1 MAHRGVKETLIRK
14 QSSSEIAEEKDIEDM
29 TYRSHQQHKPRS
41 HSGIPDCHAS
51 AKNATPSSYNKLQQ
65 GFGHSRI
72 KPILFFSSS
81 SSTTSSSSSTPYTGE
96 YFNIAS
102 YQGHDY
108 ALSHHLAQ
116 EMLNPLRHTVA
127 MPTNEVFTTHPH
139 PTMAPPSHPMM
150 APPSHPTMV
159 PPSRTAVAP
168 PPHPTSPSQVR
179 RMMAPPPLIP
189 IAPVATNS
197 VSAALAAAALK
208 GLLNI
213 SLAPYSLS
221 MQGLDY
227 SYLSLPGHFY
237 TVFPSSVGGQPS
249 PLSIPLLTSALATQ
263 VLQSSAVP
271 SEGRSDVVAQGNGSV
286 GVKSEVAGSGGGE
299 EDGRDGGGEGVNGAA
314 GEKDNGH
321 TEEMYSHSP
330 MVSGNPG
337 TLTSRLTTTLS
348 SVKCNVI
355 MSAKTLKQ
363 QPQPQVEQITPLF
376 YQPLPSLGE
385 PIDAGEISATREQGE
400 VDTDDGEGDGDGD
413 PSKSKRM
420 YSCDFPTC
428 GKLYTKSSHL
438 KAHKRVHTGEKPF
451 PCPWN
456 GCGWSFRRSDE
467 LTRHYRR
474 HTGEKP
480 FQCTLCRKM
489 FSRSDHL
496 GLHMLKHNNNYRLTS
511 DSSEEGAAV
520 VTLRTPPFQENLQ

>member
-1 MAHRGVKETLIRK
+1 M
-14 QSSSEIAEEKDIEDM
+14 
-29 TYRSHQQHKPRS
+29 
-41 HSGIPDCHAS
+41 
-51 AKNATPSSYNKLQQ
+51 
-65 GFGHSRI
+65 
-72 KPILFFSSS
+72 
-81 SSTTSSSSSTPYTGE
+81 
-96 YFNIAS
+96 AS
-102 YQGHDY
+102 YQGHSYD
-108 ALSHHLAQ
+108 LSHHIGILSAQ

-127 MPTNEVFTTHPH
+127 MPTNEVFTTPSH
-139 PTMAPPSHPMM
+139 PTMAPPSHLTM
-150 APPSHPTMV
+150 APPSH
-159 PPSRTAVAP
+159 AAAAP
-168 PPHPTSPSQVR
+168 HSHSTSSSQAR
-179 RMMAPPPLIP
+179 WMMAPPPLIP
-189 IAPVATNS
+189 INS
-197 VSAALAAAALK
+197 VGTNPVSAVLAAAALK

-227 SYLSLPGHFY
+227 PYLSSPGHFY
-237 TVFPSSVGGQPS
+237 TV
-249 PLSIPLLTSALATQ
+249 
-263 VLQSSAVP
+263 LQSAV
-271 SEGRSDVVAQGNGSV
+271 SSGGMSDDVAQSNAS
-286 GVKSEVAGSGGGE
+286 ARIGSGGMGSDGGE
-299 EDGRDGGGEGVNGAA
+299 DDGGDGGGKGVNIVMEEKAA
-314 GEKDNGH
+314 
-321 TEEMYSHSP
+321 EESP
-330 MVSGNPG
+330 MISAIPG
-337 TLTSRLTTTLS
+337 TSTNKLITTPS

-363 QPQPQVEQITPLF
+363 PQPPHVEQITPLF

-385 PIDAGEISATREQGE
+385 LTDMGEMSATRELLFQGE
-400 VDTDDGEGDGDGD
+400 VDTDDGEGGDGDGD

-480 FQCTLCRKM
+480 FQCMVCHKM

-496 GLHMLKHNNNYRLTS
+496 GLHTLKHNNCRLTS
-511 DSSEEGAAV
+511 DSSEEGAV
-520 VTLRTPPFQENLQ
+520 VALRTPPFQENLQ